1 MNASRLLH
9 VGTAKFLPTYS
20 EGKLT
25 PFHVELYHLEVPM
38 VPLNYQR
45 SLAAQDEGYQSMRL
59 HQYIYNIQLGEGLG
73 RSDKTPCWDGSS
85 PLQV

>member
-1 MNASRLLH
+1 MQVGPH

-45 SLAAQDEGYQSMRL
+45 SLAQDEGYQSMRL
-59 HQYIYNIQLGEGLG
+59 
-73 RSDKTPCWDGSS
+73 R
-85 PLQV
+85 